1 LKRVLQKRVV
11 NELSKR
17 ILAGEVHK
25 DSRILLACDGPELV
39 FRNQPEA

>member
-1 LKRVLQKRVV
+1 
-11 NELSKR
+11 
-17 ILAGEVHK
+17 VHK